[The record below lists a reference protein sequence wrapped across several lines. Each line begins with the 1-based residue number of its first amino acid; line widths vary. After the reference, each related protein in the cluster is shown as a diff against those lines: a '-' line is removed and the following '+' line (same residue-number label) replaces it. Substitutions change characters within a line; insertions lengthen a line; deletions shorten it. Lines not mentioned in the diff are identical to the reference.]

1 MGWELLFWGRVYINV
16 VLKNWFE
23 MWMKVNGEDWM
34 GIIGGNGLLIL
45 KKEELC
51 RYVAAVSSVT
61 HTSDITLAGAS
72 MIAMAVASALE
83 YHDREKMIEDALS
96 VEEYAMNLGASTP
109 SPSLGA
115 RTKLGILL
123 AQTYAND
130 ETAFLENIYNVIGA
144 GVNTSESVPAA
155 LAIAYYSFDVRKCAL
170 LCANLGGDT
179 DTIGAMAAA
188 ICGAAQGLSEIPEKD
203 IALIQ
208 KSNQI
213 DFTKYADAIIKKRG
227 QIKWEKDVS

>member
-1 MGWELLFWGRVYINV
+1 
-16 VLKNWFE
+16 
-23 MWMKVNGEDWM
+23 
-34 GIIGGNGLLIL
+34 
-45 KKEELC
+45 
-51 RYVAAVSSVT
+51 
-61 HTSDITLAGAS
+61 
-72 MIAMAVASALE
+72 MAVASALE

-123 AQTYAND
+123 AQTYAMMKLR
-130 ETAFLENIYNVIGA
+130 FRNIYNVIGA

-188 ICGAAQGLSEIPEKD
+188 ICGAA
-203 IALIQ
+203 
-208 KSNQI
+208 
-213 DFTKYADAIIKKRG
+213 RG
-227 QIKWEKDVS
+227 TLRNS